1 MQHHNN
7 IELEKS
13 NAMKNLKISAK
24 LIVSFLAISF
34 ISLII
39 GICGIVS
46 MLQMKASSQMLYEQ
60 ATAPIPVISSVI
72 SDVKDMSDL
81 ARDYILYGQDPSQK
95 YTLQVKSAQYLREY
109 NAAMA
114 KYEPTLTDPKLKPFF
129 NDAKN
134 RFTTTMYPLFQQIV
148 EDMNKGNTSQA
159 MQHMDSFKTAARK
172 VTGYYSICMN
182 RTIIAAEANNT
193 QNQNTAFVMTIVLAV
208 IMIAGAIGSIVWG
221 FWLSR
226 ILSKPINEMAA
237 AAHSLS
243 EGNLGVDITYVSK
256 DEIGSLANSLK
267 TAASTLKQYVKDI
280 SYNLDLM
287 AKGDMTGEIT
297 ENYRGDFAP
306 IKLSLL
312 KISHDLNDTLSSI
325 NMSAA
330 QVNSGAGQVSNG
342 AQALAQGATEQA
354 SSIQEL
360 SASISEISQSVGG
373 NAKNVDVV
381 SGYVKKAVSG
391 VNESNQKMQSML
403 SAMEKIS
410 NSSAKIKNIIKVID
424 GIAFQT
430 NILALNAA
438 VEAARAGEAG
448 KGFAV
453 VADEVRNLAGKSA
466 DAAKQTSALIEGS
479 AGDVQQGSDIAN
491 ATAGELSEVA
501 SQVNLVGETIQKIDK
516 ASSEQALAI
525 TQITQGVDQV
535 SAVVQ
540 TNSATAEESA
550 AASEELSAQSDS
562 LTKLI
567 EKFKL
572 RVND

>member
-1 MQHHNN
+1 
-7 IELEKS
+7 
-13 NAMKNLKISAK
+13 MKNLKISAK
-24 LIVSFLAISF
+24 LILSFLAISF

-46 MLQMKASSQMLYEQ
+46 LLQMKASSQTLYEQ
-60 ATAPIPVISSVI
+60 ETAPIPVISSVI
-72 SDVKDMSDL
+72 SDVKDISDL
-81 ARDYILYGQDPSQK
+81 ARDYILYGKDSSQK
-95 YTLQVKSAQYLREY
+95 YTLQVKAAQYLREY

-134 RFTTTMYPLFQQIV
+134 RFSKTMYPLFQQIV
-148 EDMNKGNTSQA
+148 KDMNDGKTSQA

-182 RTIIAAEANNT
+182 RTIVTAEANNT
-193 QNQNTAFVMTIVLAV
+193 QNQNTASVMTIILAAIIVIGAAGSVL
-208 IMIAGAIGSIVWG
+208 WG

-226 ILSKPINEMAA
+226 ILSKPINEMAIA
-237 AAHSLS
+237 ARSLS
-243 EGNLGVDITYVSK
+243 EGNLDVNISYVSK

-267 TAASTLKQYVKDI
+267 TASSTLKQYVKDI

-287 AKGDMTGEIT
+287 AKGNMAGKIT
-297 ENYRGDFAP
+297 QDYRGDFAP
-306 IKLSLL
+306 IKISLL
-312 KISHDLNDTLSSI
+312 KISHDLSDTLSTI
-325 NMSAA
+325 NMSAE
-330 QVNSGAGQVSNG
+330 QVNSGAGQVSGG

-360 SASISEISQSVGG
+360 SASISEISESVGQ

-381 SGYVKKAVSG
+381 SNYVKNAVSG
-391 VNESNQKMQSML
+391 VNKSNTKMQTML
-403 SAMEKIS
+403 SAMSKIS
-410 NSSAKIKNIIKVID
+410 NSSAEIKKIIKVID
-424 GIAFQT
+424 DIAFQT

-466 DAAKQTSALIEGS
+466 NAAKQTSLLIES
-479 AGDVQQGSDIAN
+479 SIGDVQQGSDIAN
-491 ATAGELSEVA
+491 ETAVQLSEVA

-516 ASSEQALAI
+516 ASSDQARAI

-540 TNSATAEESA
+540 TNSATAEQSA
-550 AASEELSAQSDS
+550 AASEELSAQADS
-562 LTKLI
+562 LTKLT
-567 EKFKL
+567 EKFEL
-572 RVND
+572 AVS

>member
-1 MQHHNN
+1 
-7 IELEKS
+7 
-13 NAMKNLKISAK
+13 
-24 LIVSFLAISF
+24 
-34 ISLII
+34 
-39 GICGIVS
+39 
-46 MLQMKASSQMLYEQ
+46 MKASSQTLYEQ
-60 ATAPIPVISSVI
+60 ETAPIPVISSVI
-72 SDVKDMSDL
+72 SDVKDISDL
-81 ARDYILYGQDPSQK
+81 ARDYILYGKDSSQK
-95 YTLQVKSAQYLREY
+95 YTLQVKAAQYLREY

-134 RFTTTMYPLFQQIV
+134 RFSKTMYPLFQQIV
-148 EDMNKGNTSQA
+148 KDMNDGKTSQA

-182 RTIIAAEANNT
+182 RTIVTAEANNT
-193 QNQNTAFVMTIVLAV
+193 QNQNTASVMTIILAAIIVIGAAGSVL
-208 IMIAGAIGSIVWG
+208 WG

-226 ILSKPINEMAA
+226 ILSKPINEMAIA
-237 AAHSLS
+237 ARSLS
-243 EGNLGVDITYVSK
+243 EGNLDVNISYVSK

-267 TAASTLKQYVKDI
+267 TASSTLKQYVKDI

-287 AKGDMTGEIT
+287 AKGNMTGKIT
-297 ENYRGDFAP
+297 QDYRGDFAP
-306 IKLSLL
+306 IKISLL
-312 KISHDLNDTLSSI
+312 KISHDLSDTLSTI
-325 NMSAA
+325 NMSAE
-330 QVNSGAGQVSNG
+330 QVNSGAGQVSGG

-360 SASISEISQSVGG
+360 SASISEISESVGQ

-381 SGYVKKAVSG
+381 SNYVKNAVSG
-391 VNESNQKMQSML
+391 VNKSNTKMQTML
-403 SAMEKIS
+403 SAMSKIS
-410 NSSAKIKNIIKVID
+410 NSSAEIKKIIKVID
-424 GIAFQT
+424 DIAFQT

-466 DAAKQTSALIEGS
+466 NAAKQTSLLIES
-479 AGDVQQGSDIAN
+479 SIGDVQQGSDIAN
-491 ATAGELSEVA
+491 ETAVQLSEVA

-516 ASSEQALAI
+516 ASSDQARAI

-540 TNSATAEESA
+540 TNSATAEQSA
-550 AASEELSAQSDS
+550 AASEELSAQADS
-562 LTKLI
+562 LTKLT
-567 EKFKL
+567 EKFEL
-572 RVND
+572 AVS

>member
-1 MQHHNN
+1 
-7 IELEKS
+7 
-13 NAMKNLKISAK
+13 MKNLKISAK
-24 LIVSFLAISF
+24 LILSFLAISF

-46 MLQMKASSQMLYEQ
+46 LLQMKASSQTLYEQ
-60 ATAPIPVISSVI
+60 ETAPIPVISSVI
-72 SDVKDMSDL
+72 SDVKDISDL
-81 ARDYILYGQDPSQK
+81 ARDYILYGKDSSQK
-95 YTLQVKSAQYLREY
+95 YTLQVKAAQYLREY

-134 RFTTTMYPLFQQIV
+134 RFSKTMYPLFQQIV
-148 EDMNKGNTSQA
+148 KDMNDGKTSQA

-182 RTIIAAEANNT
+182 RTIVTAEANNT
-193 QNQNTAFVMTIVLAV
+193 QNQNTASVMTIILAAIIVIGAAGSVL
-208 IMIAGAIGSIVWG
+208 WG

-226 ILSKPINEMAA
+226 ILSKPINEMAIA
-237 AAHSLS
+237 ARSLS
-243 EGNLGVDITYVSK
+243 EGNLDVNISYVSK

-267 TAASTLKQYVKDI
+267 TASSTLKQYVKDI

-287 AKGDMTGEIT
+287 AKGNMTGKIT
-297 ENYRGDFAP
+297 QDYRGDFAP
-306 IKLSLL
+306 IKISLL
-312 KISHDLNDTLSSI
+312 KISHDLSDTLSTI
-325 NMSAA
+325 NMSAE
-330 QVNSGAGQVSNG
+330 QVNSGAGQVSGG

-360 SASISEISQSVGG
+360 SASISEISESVGQ

-381 SGYVKKAVSG
+381 SNYVKNAVSG
-391 VNESNQKMQSML
+391 VNKSNTKMQTML
-403 SAMEKIS
+403 SAMSKIS
-410 NSSAKIKNIIKVID
+410 NSSAEIKKIIKVID
-424 GIAFQT
+424 DIAFQT

-466 DAAKQTSALIEGS
+466 NAAKQTSLLIES
-479 AGDVQQGSDIAN
+479 SIGDVQQGSDIAN
-491 ATAGELSEVA
+491 ETAVQLSEVA

-516 ASSEQALAI
+516 ASSDQARAI

-540 TNSATAEESA
+540 TNSATAEQSA
-550 AASEELSAQSDS
+550 AASEELSAQADS
-562 LTKLI
+562 LTKLT
-567 EKFKL
+567 EKFEL
-572 RVND
+572 AVS

>member
-1 MQHHNN
+1 
-7 IELEKS
+7 
-13 NAMKNLKISAK
+13 MKNLKISAK

-46 MLQMKASSQMLYEQ
+46 LLQMKASSQMLYEQ
-60 ATAPIPVISSVI
+60 ETAPIPVISSVI
-72 SDVKDMSDL
+72 SDVKDISDL
-81 ARDYILYGQDPSQK
+81 ARDYILYGKDPSQK
-95 YTLQVKSAQYLREY
+95 YTLQVKSEQYLREY
-109 NAAMA
+109 NAALA

-134 RFTTTMYPLFQQIV
+134 RFSTTMYPVFQQIV
-148 EDMNKGNTSQA
+148 KDMDQGNTNQA

-172 VTGYYSICMN
+172 VSGYYSICMN
-182 RTIIAAEANNT
+182 RTIVAAEANNER
-193 QNQNTAFVMTIVLAV
+193 NQNTAFFMTIFLAA
-208 IMIAGAIGSIVWG
+208 IMIAGAIGSVVWG

-226 ILSKPINEMAA
+226 ILSKPINEMAIA
-237 AAHSLS
+237 ARSLS
-243 EGNLGVDITYVSK
+243 EGNLDVDITYVSK

-267 TAASTLKQYVKDI
+267 AASSSLKQYVKDI

-287 AKGDMTGEIT
+287 ARGDMTGEIT
-297 ENYRGDFAP
+297 QNYLGDFAP
-306 IKLSLL
+306 IKESLF
-312 KISHDLNDTLSSI
+312 KISHDLSNTLSII
-325 NMSAA
+325 NTSAE
-330 QVNSGAGQVSNG
+330 QVNSGAGQVSGG

-354 SSIQEL
+354 SSLQEL
-360 SASISEISQSVGG
+360 SASISEISESVGQ

-381 SGYVKKAVSG
+381 SGYVKNAVSG
-391 VNESNQKMQSML
+391 VNKSDEKMQTML
-403 SAMEKIS
+403 SAMDKIS
-410 NSSAKIKNIIKVID
+410 TSSDEIKKVIKVID
-424 GIAFQT
+424 DIAFQT

-466 DAAKQTSALIEGS
+466 TAAKQTSVLIES
-479 AGDVQQGSDIAN
+479 SIDNVQQGSDIAN
-491 ATAGELSEVA
+491 QTAAELSEVA
-501 SQVNLVGETIQKIDK
+501 SQVNLVGETIRKIDK
-516 ASSEQALAI
+516 ASSEQARAI
-525 TQITQGVDQV
+525 TQITQGMDQV

-540 TNSATAEESA
+540 TNSATAEQSA
-550 AASEELSAQSDS
+550 AASEELSAQADS

-572 RVND
+572 KV

>member
-1 MQHHNN
+1 
-7 IELEKS
+7 
-13 NAMKNLKISAK
+13 MKNLKISAK
-24 LIVSFLAISF
+24 LILSFLAISF

-46 MLQMKASSQMLYEQ
+46 LLQMKASSQTLYEQ
-60 ATAPIPVISSVI
+60 ETAPIPVISSVI
-72 SDVKDMSDL
+72 SDVKDISDL
-81 ARDYILYGQDPSQK
+81 ARDYILYGKDASQK
-95 YTLQVKSAQYLREY
+95 YTLQVKAAQYLREY

-134 RFTTTMYPLFQQIV
+134 RFSKTMYPLFQQIV
-148 EDMNKGNTSQA
+148 KDMNDGKTSQA

-182 RTIIAAEANNT
+182 RTIVTAEANNT
-193 QNQNTAFVMTIVLAV
+193 QNQNTASVMTIILAAIIVIGAAGSVL
-208 IMIAGAIGSIVWG
+208 WG

-226 ILSKPINEMAA
+226 ILSKPINEMAIA
-237 AAHSLS
+237 ARSLS
-243 EGNLGVDITYVSK
+243 EGNLDVNISYVSK

-267 TAASTLKQYVKDI
+267 TASSTLKQYVKDI

-287 AKGDMTGEIT
+287 AKGNMAGKIT
-297 ENYRGDFAP
+297 QDYRGDFAP
-306 IKLSLL
+306 IKISLL
-312 KISHDLNDTLSSI
+312 KISHDLSDTLSTI
-325 NMSAA
+325 NMSAE
-330 QVNSGAGQVSNG
+330 QVNSGAGQVSGG

-360 SASISEISQSVGG
+360 SASISEISESVGQ

-381 SGYVKKAVSG
+381 SNYVKNAVSG
-391 VNESNQKMQSML
+391 VNKSNTKMQTML
-403 SAMEKIS
+403 SAMSKIS
-410 NSSAKIKNIIKVID
+410 NSSAEIKKIIKVID
-424 GIAFQT
+424 DIAFQT

-466 DAAKQTSALIEGS
+466 NAAKQTSLLIES
-479 AGDVQQGSDIAN
+479 SIGDVQQGSDIAN
-491 ATAGELSEVA
+491 ETAVQLSEVA

-516 ASSEQALAI
+516 ASSDQARAI

-540 TNSATAEESA
+540 TNSATAEQSA
-550 AASEELSAQSDS
+550 AASEELSAQADS
-562 LTKLI
+562 LTKLT
-567 EKFKL
+567 EKFEL
-572 RVND
+572 AVS

>member
-1 MQHHNN
+1 
-7 IELEKS
+7 
-13 NAMKNLKISAK
+13 MKNLKISAK
-24 LIVSFLAISF
+24 LILSFLAISF

-46 MLQMKASSQMLYEQ
+46 LLQMKASSQTLYEQ
-60 ATAPIPVISSVI
+60 ETAPIPVISSVI
-72 SDVKDMSDL
+72 SDVKDISDL
-81 ARDYILYGQDPSQK
+81 ARDYILYGKDSSQK
-95 YTLQVKSAQYLREY
+95 YTLQVKAAQYLREY

-134 RFTTTMYPLFQQIV
+134 RFSKTMYPLFQQIV
-148 EDMNKGNTSQA
+148 KDMNDGKTSQA

-182 RTIIAAEANNT
+182 RTIVTAEANNT
-193 QNQNTAFVMTIVLAV
+193 QNQNTASVMTIILAAIIVIGAAGSVL
-208 IMIAGAIGSIVWG
+208 WG

-226 ILSKPINEMAA
+226 ILSKPINEMAIA
-237 AAHSLS
+237 ARSLS
-243 EGNLGVDITYVSK
+243 EGNLDVNISYVSK

-267 TAASTLKQYVKDI
+267 TASSTLKQYVKEI

-287 AKGDMTGEIT
+287 AKGNMTGKIT
-297 ENYRGDFAP
+297 QDYRGDFAP
-306 IKLSLL
+306 IKISLL
-312 KISHDLNDTLSSI
+312 KISHDLSDTLSTI
-325 NMSAA
+325 NMSAE
-330 QVNSGAGQVSNG
+330 QVNSGAGQVSGG

-360 SASISEISQSVGG
+360 SASISEISESVGQ

-381 SGYVKKAVSG
+381 SNYVKNAVSG
-391 VNESNQKMQSML
+391 VNKSNTKMQTML
-403 SAMEKIS
+403 SAMSKIS
-410 NSSAKIKNIIKVID
+410 NSSAEIKKIIKVID
-424 GIAFQT
+424 DIAFQT

-453 VADEVRNLAGKSA
+453 VADEVRNLAGKSSN
-466 DAAKQTSALIEGS
+466 AAKQTSLLIES
-479 AGDVQQGSDIAN
+479 SIGDVQQGSDIAN
-491 ATAGELSEVA
+491 ETAVQLSEVA

-516 ASSEQALAI
+516 ASSDQARAI

-540 TNSATAEESA
+540 TNSATAEQSA
-550 AASEELSAQSDS
+550 AASEELSAQADS
-562 LTKLI
+562 LTKLT
-567 EKFKL
+567 EKFEL
-572 RVND
+572 AVS